1 MKNKNSRAKIPA
13 RRWLALLLLGLVGQF
28 AWTIENMYFNVFI
41 YNTITDDPSVIA
53 ATVAASA
60 ITATLTTL
68 LIGAWSDR
76 TGRRKPFLTAGYF
89 LWGLSTLAFGF
100 ISVENMQALFPAGNA
115 VFLAGTAAIVM
126 DCVMTFCGSTANDA
140 AFNAWVTDITNEEN
154 RGKVESILSALPLIS
169 MLVIFGLFDSM
180 TQQGRWK
187 EFFLIF
193 GILVT
198 AVGILSLLLV
208 KDAPNL
214 QKQDAKFFRHIVYGL
229 SPRAVKGNPPLYLML
244 TAFAIYGIATQI
256 FMPYLIIYIQN
267 YLKLDSYA
275 IVLGVTLIVASVIS
289 VTLGRRIDKVGKVRF
304 LLPAAA
310 AMFVGL
316 ILMYFARGMVF
327 VIIAGTILMS
337 GYMLV
342 NAAIGASVRDYTPA
356 DKVGHYQGIRMIF
369 AVMLPMIIGPFIGSA
384 VIKGSGEFYEDL
396 GVLKQVPTPAIFLAA
411 AVVLLLMLI
420 PVFLLKRREKQA

>member
-1 MKNKNSRAKIPA
+1 MKNKNPRAKIPA
-13 RRWLALLLLGLVGQF
+13 QRWLALLLLGLVGQF

-289 VTLGRRIDKVGKVRF
+289 VTLGRRIDKVGKC
-304 LLPAAA
+304 
-310 AMFVGL
+310 
-316 ILMYFARGMVF
+316 
-327 VIIAGTILMS
+327 
-337 GYMLV
+337 
-342 NAAIGASVRDYTPA
+342 ASCCP
-356 DKVGHYQGIRMIF
+356 
-369 AVMLPMIIGPFIGSA
+369 
-384 VIKGSGEFYEDL
+384 
-396 GVLKQVPTPAIFLAA
+396 
-411 AVVLLLMLI
+411 
-420 PVFLLKRREKQA
+420 RRPLCSWG